1 MKDEEKK
8 FIKETIDD
16 AIDKKFA
23 AFDKKQETARKSDA
37 LSQDK
42 KQEQQKKEL
51 LEELRELDK
60 KGQATMAQKF
70 ELFKLSVKESQDV
83 QNAWNDTKKS
93 AQQIGKGVSTINRK
107 IMMSNPLTAMLYEN
121 RDLFGAAWDIT
132 SGTLKTGFNIAKGAA
147 GLLKAATKKKQEE
160 AEQEEELNL
169 PKPKFDTPETQAE
182 VILQEKEEWQK
193 KIDDIHDAVAK
204 ERKEGSKATTI
215 LAQGLTGLN
224 KTMKLVSE
232 GVQFIGAK
240 QKLILAAVGLGAMGI
255 LALVSWFKSGGFSKA
270 LDKVKDDML
279 NSLSSEQGQKKR
291 KEADDYVAGE
301 LDKVKTDAAETQNMI
316 NDMNLSSQGDVF
328 KELPKDP
335 TKNMAQNELASKQN
349 TVNKLQ
355 DLGFTQPQAQQLY
368 NYKKQHNITGQATK
382 TNYNKSFVFKL
393 PFDTTVADITK
404 QDDKHS
410 SFRLSRGQGTSN
422 VSIYITHAISNS
434 LKSGKKQRNT
444 QIAILDVGAVIFGDW
459 QAFLGV
465 NEGTSLEDAIYNDR
479 AADISKKAN
488 DIMDEAY
495 HTPGVG
501 TDVMAREADKRLGTY
516 KEYNKDN
523 LKQKAP
529 DTQQKSEFTQEKPT
543 VTSTSVNP
551 EKAAQQQEQLSKK
564 EEQQT
569 EQVAQAPQTQ
579 QSTQATPVVI
589 AQNPATPVAW
599 PDKNIPTGA
608 YMHMVASY
616 VDTNG
621 VC

>member
-232 GVQFIGAK
+232 GVQFIGSK

-255 LALVSWFKSGGFSKA
+255 LALVSWLKGKTNEFYNPDNNQDGLTITPTQNQQKSQQLQEQSQSTNVADLTNEDLTKEIKQGGKIQQLDYKDFSK
-270 LDKVKDDML
+270 DKNPIKEI
-279 NSLSSEQGQKKR
+279 SLAHKQG
-291 KEADDYVAGE
+291 
-301 LDKVKTDAAETQNMI
+301 
-316 NDMNLSSQGDVF
+316 
-328 KELPKDP
+328 
-335 TKNMAQNELASKQN
+335 
-349 TVNKLQ
+349 
-355 DLGFTQPQAQQLY
+355 
-368 NYKKQHNITGQATK
+368 
-382 TNYNKSFVFKL
+382 
-393 PFDTTVADITK
+393 
-404 QDDKHS
+404 
-410 SFRLSRGQGTSN
+410 
-422 VSIYITHAISNS
+422 
-434 LKSGKKQRNT
+434 
-444 QIAILDVGAVIFGDW
+444 
-459 QAFLGV
+459 
-465 NEGTSLEDAIYNDR
+465 
-479 AADISKKAN
+479 DISKSQYQLMVGATGGVGGKTGYIGPKPTKELTSFTTETEYNPIQFPVPTKVLYKNDAAN
-488 DIMDEAY
+488 DSTIVVQN
-495 HTPGVG
+495 TQ
-501 TDVMAREADKRLGTY
+501 
-516 KEYNKDN
+516 NKVTITVSNIKKLIAN
-523 LKQKAP
+523 LKENNEPYFVIAIAGKDYKISGDLKKFLKYESFEEHINTEAQNNWDKSINVLNEQRTQKQINKKGKQEAQ
-529 DTQQKSEFTQEKPT
+529 DLKQRQKDIKFWDNVNEKFSNKKSEELDEKPIIS
-543 VTSTSVNP
+543 STSVNP

-579 QSTQATPVVI
+579 QSTQAAPVVI

>member
-193 KIDDIHDAVAK
+193 KIDDIHNAVAK

-316 NDMNLSSQGDVF
+316 NDMNLS
-328 KELPKDP
+328 KEADFSKTSYLIDPK
-335 TKNMAQNELASKQN
+335 TNKTANQLRAQDLS
-349 TVNKLQ
+349 NKLQ
-355 DLGFTQPQAQQLY
+355 SEGVSQKQANNIY
-368 NYKKQHNITGQATK
+368 NATAYGAMAARSTKSSIGK
-382 TNYNKSFVFKL
+382 TISFKL
-393 PFDTTVADITK
+393 PFDTTV
-404 QDDKHS
+404 
-410 SFRLSRGQGTSN
+410 
-422 VSIYITHAISNS
+422 
-434 LKSGKKQRNT
+434 T
-444 QIAILDVGAVIFGDW
+444 QIYTA
-459 QAFLGV
+459 
-465 NEGTSLEDAIYNDR
+465 EDKVH
-479 AADISKKAN
+479 AD
-488 DIMDEAY
+488 
-495 HTPGVG
+495 
-501 TDVMAREADKRLGTY
+501 
-516 KEYNKDN
+516 
-523 LKQKAP
+523 
-529 DTQQKSEFTQEKPT
+529 FTL
-543 VTSTSVNP
+543 VR
-551 EKAAQQQEQLSKK
+551 QLR
-564 EEQQT
+564 
-569 EQVAQAPQTQ
+569 
-579 QSTQATPVVI
+579 
-589 AQNPATPVAW
+589 
-599 PDKNIPTGA
+599 KNINIF
-608 YMHMVASY
+608 M
-616 VDTNG
+616 
-621 VC
+621 